1 MKNFIIVLILYF
13 IFTVKGYTE
22 INYLDYQLGMSQQ
35 ALYEQLTKDRFYFSE
50 VSEETVKAKK
60 YAFIFSSEDK
70 EFDELNAS
78 VSVAGKFCNGRLF
91 EFDII
96 NYFKGKQNGVFVG
109 RKQFY
114 QYLKDNKAVPDDFKI
129 SKKEGTNLVS
139 HSYIIDRNNSGGK
152 IRGEEKITVAMY
164 ESDKLQ
170 NVYVS
175 PRYLRSQLAQ
185 QDPASVPRINV
196 AMLETRINYKNKWF
210 CPE

>member
-1 MKNFIIVLILYF
+1 M
-13 IFTVKGYTE
+13 
-22 INYLDYQLGMSQQ
+22 
-35 ALYEQLTKDRFYFSE
+35 
-50 VSEETVKAKK
+50 
-60 YAFIFSSEDK
+60 
-70 EFDELNAS
+70 
-78 VSVAGKFCNGRLF
+78 
-91 EFDII
+91 
-96 NYFKGKQNGVFVG
+96 
-109 RKQFY
+109 
-114 QYLKDNKAVPDDFKI
+114 
-129 SKKEGTNLVS
+129 S

-175 PRYLRSQLAQ
+175 PRYLRSQRAQ

>member
-1 MKNFIIVLILYF
+1 MERRGKLALSAVSL
-13 IFTVKGYTE
+13 FTT
-22 INYLDYQLGMSQQ
+22 
-35 ALYEQLTKDRFYFSE
+35 
-50 VSEETVKAKK
+50 
-60 YAFIFSSEDK
+60 
-70 EFDELNAS
+70 S

-175 PRYLRSQLAQ
+175 PRYLRSQL
-185 QDPASVPRINV
+185 DPASVPRINV